1 MSAPRR
7 FWVELPG
14 ARLEAAW
21 WGPPP
26 EEAPSI
32 ALLHEGLGCVA
43 LWRDFPAEL
52 AAATG
57 CGVLAWSRVG
67 YGASTPV
74 PLPRPLSYMH
84 DEARER
90 VSPVLEAAGVRRCVL
105 LGHSDGASI
114 AAIHAGTVTDA
125 RVAGVALLAPH
136 FIVEEISLDG
146 IRTARQRWETTELR
160 ARLAR
165 YHADVD
171 GAFLGW
177 NDAWLTPEFR
187 HWDITAE
194 LARVR
199 LPLLVVQGTADAY
212 GSVEQARLAERLAAG
227 PVEALVLE
235 GVGHAPHAE
244 APGEVLAA
252 LARFAQNNAYVD

>member
-7 FWVELPG
+7 FWVGLPG

-21 WGPPP
+21 WGPAP

-74 PLPRPLSYMH
+74 RLPRPLSYMH

-90 VSPVLEAAGVRRCVL
+90 VSPVLEAAGVRRCLL

-114 AAIHAGTVTDA
+114 AAIHAGTVADP
-125 RVAGVALLAPH
+125 RVTGVALLAPH

-146 IRTARQRWETTELR
+146 IRAARQRWETTELR

-165 YHADVD
+165 YHADAD

-187 HWDITAE
+187 HWDITAD

-212 GSVEQARLAERLAAG
+212 GSVAQARLAERLAAG

-244 APGEVLAA
+244 APGPVLAA
-252 LARFAQNNAYVD
+252 LTRFAQNNAHIG